1 MAEKSKTEA
10 ERLAELIQSK
20 RAAGL
25 SEADAT
31 EVAKRQLAH
40 EAKLAKAAAKNG

>member
-31 EVAKRQLAH
+31 DVAKRQLEH
-40 EAKLAKAAAKNG
+40 DAKLAKAQEKKG